1 MGIRHLP
8 VLLAATCGVAA
19 CTVGPD
25 FDRPSVFSPA
35 SWFATRKPTP
45 QALESSMP
53 TAEPVDPEWWRTFND
68 PVLTGLVRRASRGNL
83 DVQAA
88 TARLAQSR
96 AQRGIAAADLFPQLN
111 GSGSY
116 TREKPS
122 DKGAISLIGG
132 GGGGAGGGS
141 AIGSG
146 IGSSSSSSGAT
157 QSNGL
162 GGRQGG
168 VPSSTKIP
176 AFDLFQGGFDASWEL
191 DLWGRVRRSVEN
203 ADASLQAS
211 REARRATLVSTIAEV
226 ARDYMQLRGTQ
237 DTLRITR
244 SNLKSAEESAFLT
257 GERARGGL
265 ATDLDVA
272 NARAQ
277 VAATAAAIPQLEQQE
292 AQSVNAIGLL
302 LGQPPAALQ
311 AELRPV
317 AAVPRL
323 PPRVPAGLPSEL
335 ARRRP
340 DIRQAEAQ
348 LHAATAKIGVAEADF
363 YPRLTLSGSV
373 ALQATQLKD
382 LGLPARTFGFGP
394 SLTIPIF
401 EGGRLRRT
409 VDLRTAQQQE
419 AALNF
424 HKTVLQAF
432 TDVDNA
438 LVAYGAEQRRQVL
451 LAEQVTQSRRALGL
465 AQARYRQGVSDF
477 LEVLTAQR
485 TVLQAEQQLA
495 DSTATAAANLVALY
509 KALGG
514 GWEST
519 YPDTV
524 APVGAVQ
531 RDTVR

>member
-1 MGIRHLP
+1 
-8 VLLAATCGVAA
+8 
-19 CTVGPD
+19 
-25 FDRPSVFSPA
+25 
-35 SWFATRKPTP
+35 
-45 QALESSMP
+45 MP
-53 TAEPVDPEWWRTFND
+53 TAEPVDPEWWRSFND
-68 PVLTGLVRRASRGNL
+68 PILTGLVRRAAAGNL

-96 AQRGIAAADLFPQLN
+96 AQRGITAADQYPQVN
-111 GSGSY
+111 GNASY

-122 DKGAISLIGG
+122 SKGAISAL
-132 GGGGAGGGS
+132 GGGASSGGASGGS
-141 AIGSG
+141 D
-146 IGSSSSSSGAT
+146 AT

-168 VPSSTKIP
+168 FQSTGGGLP
-176 AFDLFQGGFDASWEL
+176 AFDLFQGGFDATWEL
-191 DLWGRVRRSVEN
+191 DLWGRVRRGIES

-211 REARRATLVSTIAEV
+211 REARRASLLSTIAEV

-244 SNLKSAEESAFLT
+244 TNLKSAQESAYLT

-277 VAATAAAIPQLEQQE
+277 VESTAAAIPQLEQQE
-292 AQSVNAIGLL
+292 AQGMNAISLL
-302 LGQPPAALQ
+302 LGQPPGTLQ
-311 AELRPV
+311 AEL
-317 AAVPRL
+317 AAATGIPRV

-348 LHAATAKIGVAEADF
+348 LHAATATIGVAEADF
-363 YPRLTLSGSV
+363 YPRVTLSGSF

-382 LGLPARTFGFGP
+382 LGLPARTFGLGP
-394 SLTIPIF
+394 SLTVPIF
-401 EGGRLRRT
+401 DGRRIRRT
-409 VDLRTAQQQE
+409 VELRTAQQQE
-419 AALNF
+419 AALSYQ
-424 HKTVLQAF
+424 KAVLQAF

-438 LVAYGAEQRRQVL
+438 LVAYGAEQRRNL
-451 LAEQVTQSRRALGL
+451 RLAEQVAQSRRALGL
-465 AQARYRQGVSDF
+465 AQSRYRQGVSDF

-485 TVLQAEQQLA
+485 TVLQAEQSLA
-495 DSTATAAANLVALY
+495 DSTATVSSNLVALY

-514 GWEST
+514 GWEGT
-519 YPDTV
+519 YPDE
-524 APVGAVQ
+524 AVPGPQ
-531 RDTVR
+531 D